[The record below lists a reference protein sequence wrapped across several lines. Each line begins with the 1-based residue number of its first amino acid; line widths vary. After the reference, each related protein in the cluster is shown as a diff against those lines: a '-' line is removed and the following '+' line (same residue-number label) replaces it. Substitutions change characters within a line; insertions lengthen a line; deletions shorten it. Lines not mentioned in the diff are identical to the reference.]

1 MSSRLII
8 GASIGNCVHVAGVLN
23 FLRLAEDHGYN
34 TKFLGPA
41 ISVDYLLDVVQ
52 ESDPY
57 MVGVSYRLTPETGYN
72 ILKRLKSLAIEKEL
86 CSRKFLF
93 GGTVPVAKKARTLS
107 FFDRVFSGEEE
118 LEEIIAYLEERDY
131 NTTETLYSNDL
142 LSRIEMKSPYP
153 LIRHHFGLPSI
164 EKTVEG
170 IKKIADSK
178 VLDIISLGPDQNAQ
192 ESFFRPKEMDEDEKG
207 AGGVPIRTVQ
217 DLQKLYQATRTGNY
231 PLMRSYSGT
240 RDVFKMADL
249 LSKNIKNA
257 WCAVPLSWYNK
268 LDGRGPRS
276 LLDSIKENQL
286 LMKWHGE
293 RGIPVEVNESHHWS
307 LRDAHDTIAVVM
319 AFLAAYNA
327 KKMGVKTY
335 IAQYMFNTPNGTSA
349 KMDIAKMLAKKSL
362 ISQLVD
368 DEFKVLT
375 QVRAG
380 LSSFPI
386 NINKAKGQLAYSTF
400 LGMSLKPDIVHVV
413 AFSEADHAANSD
425 DVIESCQI
433 AKQVINNLTYYNTD
447 FITDPVVK
455 KRRDRLILEADL
467 LINGIIKMA
476 NSIYK
481 CHSPL
486 STPEVLAKAIKIG
499 LIDAPHLKGNKEACG
514 NLRTRLV
521 DGACYAYDY
530 VRNKVIDE
538 SERIEEIIKE
548 EELCIKQK
556 TIVF

>member
-1 MSSRLII
+1 M
-8 GASIGNCVHVAGVLN
+8 
-23 FLRLAEDHGYN
+23 
-34 TKFLGPA
+34 
-41 ISVDYLLDVVQ
+41 
-52 ESDPY
+52 
-57 MVGVSYRLTPETGYN
+57 
-72 ILKRLKSLAIEKEL
+72 
-86 CSRKFLF
+86 
-93 GGTVPVAKKARTLS
+93 
-107 FFDRVFSGEEE
+107 
-118 LEEIIAYLEERDY
+118 
-131 NTTETLYSNDL
+131 
-142 LSRIEMKSPYP
+142 
-153 LIRHHFGLPSI
+153 PSI
-164 EKTVEG
+164 EKTVVG
-170 IKKIADSK
+170 ISEIAESK
-178 VLDIISLGPDQNAQ
+178 VLDIVSLGPDQNAQ
-192 ESFFRPKEMDEDEKG
+192 ENFFRPEEMDEDEKG
-207 AGGVPIRTVQ
+207 AGGVPIRTVE

-286 LMKWHGE
+286 LMKWHAD

-335 IAQYMFNTPNGTSA
+335 IAQYMFNTPSGTSA
-349 KMDIAKMLAKKSL
+349 EMDIAKMLAKKSM
-362 ISQLVD
+362 ISRLVN
-368 DEFKVLT
+368 DEFRVLT

-380 LSSFPI
+380 LTSFPI

-400 LGMSLKPDIVHVV
+400 LGMSLTPDIVHVV

-425 DVIESCQI
+425 DIIESCQI
-433 AKQVINNLTYYNTD
+433 AKQVSNNLTYNNTD

-455 KRRDRLILEADL
+455 NRRDSLIREADL
-467 LINGIIKMA
+467 IIDMIKKMA
-476 NSIYK
+476 NYTFNN
-481 CHSPL
+481 CPSPL
-486 STPEVLAKAIKIG
+486 STPAVLANAIKIG

-514 NLRTRLV
+514 NLRTKIV

-530 VRNKVIDE
+530 TGNKVIEE
-538 SERIEEIIKE
+538 SERIEQIIKE
-548 EELCIKQK
+548 EELWIKQK